1 MAMWQPTRCAKIN
14 LKTLIEIAHAAQQ
27 ILFKSMSI
35 VKTVIMVNF
44 KTLKPFHSSSSARLF
59 LVGEVYKSS
68 FLSKNGAKRRN
79 NHRDCF
85 CSSFVRSKRMCID
98 QGWSEM
104 KEKPATS
111 F

>member
-1 MAMWQPTRCAKIN
+1 MAIWQPTRYAKIN
-14 LKTLIEIAHAAQQ
+14 SKTLIEIAHAARQ
-27 ILFKSMSI
+27 ILFISMSI

-68 FLSKNGAKRRN
+68 FLSNNGAKRRN

-98 QGWSEM
+98 RGWSEM

>member
-1 MAMWQPTRCAKIN
+1 MWQPTRYAKIN
-14 LKTLIEIAHAAQQ
+14 LKTLIEIAYAARQ
-27 ILFKSMSI
+27 ILFISMSI
-35 VKTVIMVNF
+35 VKTVIMVDF
-44 KTLKPFHSSSSARLF
+44 KTLKPF

-79 NHRDCF
+79 SHRDCF
-85 CSSFVRSKRMCID
+85 CSSFVRSKRMYID

>member
-1 MAMWQPTRCAKIN
+1 MAMWQPTRYAKIN

-27 ILFKSMSI
+27 ILFISMSI

-44 KTLKPFHSSSSARLF
+44 KTLKPFHSSWVFFCTFVSRL
-59 LVGEVYKSS
+59 GE
-68 FLSKNGAKRRN
+68 NGAKRRN

-98 QGWSEM
+98 RGWSEM